1 MLIFGRNGRREFCQG
16 QLTAPEGVLAGHPKH
31 FAGRLNTDLETMHD
45 LGIEGSNCFTG
56 LEATSARI
64 ECRWDATNRRL
75 ENAAR
80 AIA

>member
-1 MLIFGRNGRREFCQG
+1 
-16 QLTAPEGVLAGHPKH
+16 
-31 FAGRLNTDLETMHD
+31 MHD